1 MKRSQLNKVLTG
13 ASALGF
19 TAASQAAIDTT
30 AIVTELGSNN
40 TAIVAVGGA
49 MLALAAVAVGIK
61 WIKATIFG

>member
-1 MKRSQLNKVLTG
+1 MKRSQILKTLAGFFT
-13 ASALGF
+13 LG
-19 TAASQAAIDTT
+19 TVTASQAAIDT
-30 AIVTELGSNN
+30 AAVVTELSSNN